1 MSGEPQDLPNPGSVI
16 ACAVYAGGLR
26 VADITV
32 DQISE
37 ALVVPDQ
44 FVWLGLYEPDH
55 ALLRQI
61 QAELGL
67 HDLAIE
73 DAVKAH
79 QRPKVEAYDQSLFV
93 VLRTAHVSASGRGT
107 EFGETHVF
115 VGRNFVVT
123 VRHGSLQSHGSVR
136 QHCESTPHL
145 LALGPGYVLYALMD
159 FVVDQY
165 LPVVHQL
172 EEDVQLLEDTIFRR
186 ARRSD
191 ATARTYRLRRDALQ
205 LRRAVSPLIEV
216 CTRLMRFDLPVIRQD
231 ARPYFQDVFDHV
243 LRLDEAIDIQRE
255 LLTTSL
261 EAHLALMSV
270 EQNEDMKRITAW
282 AAIVAVPTLIAG
294 VYGMNFAHMPEL
306 QWEYGYYLSLLVMG
320 LSCVGLYA
328 GFRRNKWL

>member
-1 MSGEPQDLPNPGSVI
+1 MSDLADPQVSGPVI
-16 ACAVYAGGLR
+16 ACAVYAGGVR
-26 VADITV
+26 VADIPV

-37 ALVVPDQ
+37 ALAVPGQ

-55 ALLRQI
+55 ALLRQV

-79 QRPKVEAYDQSLFV
+79 QRTKVEAYDQSLFV
-93 VLRTAHVSASGRGT
+93 VLRTAQVSAKGRRT

-115 VGRNFVVT
+115 VGRNFVVS
-123 VRHGSLQSHGSVR
+123 VRHGSMQSHGGLR

-145 LALGPGYVLYALMD
+145 LARGPGYVLYALMD

-165 LPVVHQL
+165 LPVVQQL
-172 EEDVQLLEDTIFRR
+172 EEDVQALEEMIFGR
-186 ARRSD
+186 ARRAD
-191 ATARTYRLRRDALQ
+191 ATTRTYRLRRDALQ
-205 LRRAVSPLIEV
+205 LRRAISPLIEV
-216 CTRLMRFDLPVIRQD
+216 CTRLMRFDLPVIRED

-243 LRLDEAIDIQRE
+243 LRLDEAIDMQRE

-270 EQNEDMKRITAW
+270 DQNEHMKRITAW

-294 VYGMNFAHMPEL
+294 IYGMNFRHMPEL
-306 QWEYGYYLSLLVMG
+306 GWEYGYYLSLAVMAG
-320 LSCVGLYA
+320 SSVWLYVA
-328 GFRRNKWL
+328 FRRSGWI